1 MHIATSASLDA
12 KQACKASVTWYN
24 GKEAF
29 RYEEL
34 DRKREAL
41 QERWRNH
48 VILRSSIIYGAQC
61 STPVSRM
68 LFLQFIVSSLEAGKP
83 TAFFDDEF
91 RSPIYVQVISA
102 TAHLHIA
109 GRTVDLH

>member
-1 MHIATSASLDA
+1 MARN
-12 KQACKASVTWYN
+12 QAHRA
-24 GKEAF
+24 
-29 RYEEL
+29 L
-34 DRKREAL
+34 AL

-91 RSPIYVQVISA
+91 RSPIYVQVNPA
-102 TAHLHIA
+102 WQCQ
-109 GRTVDLH
+109 

>member
-1 MHIATSASLDA
+1 LLLLHFVGGNTATCIVPEHVSDSGAS
-12 KQACKASVTWYN
+12 CI
-24 GKEAF
+24 
-29 RYEEL
+29 RM
-34 DRKREAL
+34 

-91 RSPIYVQVISA
+91 RSPIYVQVTSA
-102 TAHLHIA
+102 CQCL
-109 GRTVDLH
+109 

>member
-1 MHIATSASLDA
+1 MQSEFVPT
-12 KQACKASVTWYN
+12 
-24 GKEAF
+24 
-29 RYEEL
+29 
-34 DRKREAL
+34 

-68 LFLQFIVSSLEAGKP
+68 LFLQFIVSSLEEGKP

-91 RSPIYVQVISA
+91 RSPIYVQVSSS
-102 TAHLHIA
+102 
-109 GRTVDLH
+109 TVLPNSN